1 MYNPNDYC
9 FVTKGSKSRGH
20 PENTRKRQRVSSI
33 ARENDFTD
41 DKYQEH
47 LKRDKKDMILHI
59 HIQFSAIIH
68 IVRYK

>member
-20 PENTRKRQRVSSI
+20 PDNLSKEHTKKRQRVSSI

-41 DKYQEH
+41 EKYQEH
-47 LKRDKKDMILHI
+47 LKRDKKKRHDFTYTYLI
-59 HIQFSAIIH
+59 
-68 IVRYK
+68 